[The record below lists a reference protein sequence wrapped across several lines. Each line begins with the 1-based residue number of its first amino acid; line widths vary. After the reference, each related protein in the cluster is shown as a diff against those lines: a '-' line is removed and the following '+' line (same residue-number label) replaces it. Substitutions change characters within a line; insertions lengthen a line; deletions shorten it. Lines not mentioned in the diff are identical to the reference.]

1 MAIEL
6 HIGSWSEFCY
16 VDSFVGNI
24 AYRRRYLSRSADG
37 RSCDGRCA
45 GFARLFFTILVNRT
59 SLTCAHG
66 PFEDF
71 RGLPGSNHGH

>member
-1 MAIEL
+1 MWTHLLEIL
-6 HIGSWSEFCY
+6 LTG
-16 VDSFVGNI
+16 
-24 AYRRRYLSRSADG
+24 
-37 RSCDGRCA
+37 A
-45 GFARLFFTILVNRT
+45 GIFLGPLMVVAAMGGALVLLDLFFTILVNRS